1 MKFPAN
7 TETFLWGAGAGAVV
21 LAIIGFTLGGWMTAG
36 TAQERIRASAQQAIV
51 ASLTPICVAQ
61 FRKDPK
67 AKAGLA
73 ALKQTDSWKQAGYVS
88 EAGWAKM
95 PGSKDEA
102 DSDVAQACADVLLK
116 LPM

>member
-1 MKFPAN
+1 MKLPAN
-7 TETFLWGAGAGAVV
+7 TETFLWGGATGAVV

-36 TAQERIRASAQQAIV
+36 TAQERIRASTQEAV
-51 ASLTPICVAQ
+51 VSSLTPICVAQ

-73 ALKQTDSWKQAGYVS
+73 ALRETDSWKQAGYVS

-95 PGSKDEA
+95 PGSTTEPDN
-102 DSDVAQACADVLLK
+102 DVAQACADVLLK
-116 LPM
+116 LKL

>member
-36 TAQERIRASAQQAIV
+36 TAQERIRASAQQAVV

-61 FRKDPK
+61 FRKDPQ

-95 PGSKDEA
+95 PGSKDAA